1 MLFVRC
7 EDSKPPD
14 ILQPILN
21 DNYMYNEHKQV
32 SLVGFF
38 FIGIRIILTN
48 LQRLGIALAA
58 NADNAVLPQTPYTT
72 MNITKRLKI
81 MSLNKVML
89 IGNVGKDPEV
99 RYLDGNNPNSGNTKV
114 ATFTLATTERYRD
127 RNGELRENT
136 EWHNIVAWR
145 NSADIAEKY
154 IHKGT
159 QLYIEGKLRTRS
171 WTDQTGNKKYTTEI
185 TVDNL
190 QLLGRKPDNS
200 GTQDGGQG
208 YGQPALRQ
216 TQGQAYAQPQ
226 YQQGGYQP
234 VVQQQAPQATQQS
247 GYQQPVQQPQ
257 TPANPV
263 EVAAADMPQDDL
275 PF

>member
-1 MLFVRC
+1 MESERLSRC
-7 EDSKPPD
+7 GSAKA
-14 ILQPILN
+14 
-21 DNYMYNEHKQV
+21 HFK
-32 SLVGFF
+32 
-38 FIGIRIILTN
+38 
-48 LQRLGIALAA
+48 
-58 NADNAVLPQTPYTT
+58 
-72 MNITKRLKI
+72 ITKRLKI

-99 RYLDGNNPNSGNTKV
+99 RYLDGNNNPNSGSTKV

-145 NSADIAEKY
+145 NSADVAEKY
-154 IHKGT
+154 IRKGT
-159 QLYIEGKLRTRS
+159 QVYIEGKLRTRS
-171 WTDQTGNKKYTTEI
+171 WTDQTGNKRYTTEV

-190 QLLGRKPDNS
+190 QLLGRKSDNP
-200 GTQDGGQG
+200 GAQDGGQAQGGYNAGQGQQGGYQQQG
-208 YGQPALRQ
+208 YGQPDHRQ
-216 TQGQAYAQPQ
+216 AQGPIRNAAQGPAYAQPQ

-234 VVQQQAPQATQQS
+234 SQQPTQQTGYQQQVQQPQQQAP
-247 GYQQPVQQPQ
+247 V
-257 TPANPV
+257 NPI

>member
-1 MLFVRC
+1 
-7 EDSKPPD
+7 
-14 ILQPILN
+14 
-21 DNYMYNEHKQV
+21 
-32 SLVGFF
+32 
-38 FIGIRIILTN
+38 
-48 LQRLGIALAA
+48 
-58 NADNAVLPQTPYTT
+58 
-72 MNITKRLKI
+72 

-99 RYLDGNNPNSGNTKV
+99 RYLDGNNNPNSGSTKV

-145 NSADIAEKY
+145 NSADVAEKY
-154 IHKGT
+154 IRKGT
-159 QLYIEGKLRTRS
+159 QVYIEGKLRTRS
-171 WTDQTGNKKYTTEI
+171 WTDQTGNKRYTTEV

-190 QLLGRKPDNS
+190 QLLGRKSDNP
-200 GTQDGGQG
+200 GAQDGGQAQGG
-208 YGQPALRQ
+208 YQPQGQPGHGPAPRQ
-216 TQGQAYAQPQ
+216 AQGPVQGPVGGPAQGPAYAQPQ

-234 VVQQQAPQATQQS
+234 V
-247 GYQQPVQQPQ
+247 QQPVQQP
-257 TPANPV
+257 TPQPVQQPIQQPQQQAPVNPI